1 MNAIEWPRNGDAPSN
16 VQFIMRFANPQDNG
30 LPFEGPSSAGW
41 TAFYRARFKRQT
53 GYHQG
58 FWWGPF
64 ASFFWDGGAP
74 NTYMGVHPYPPGGG
88 SGVDHNWEIA
98 HSGGDST
105 TTLGGGTLAVQK
117 DRWYTV
123 AARSTHNVDD
133 SETYRAYC
141 DLPSTANAN
150 IIEASTSTTYGE
162 TNPPDPYF
170 YIGDSGWSTPGA
182 ERSGCQM
189 KEFLVVGT
197 AMTESDIVAQAANL
211 SLLTPASI
219 SGGVWFYKR
228 QWERADFDV
237 EGRVRSPVLCDYTG
251 KAFTFVDERY
261 RPKVVQVPSDYVL
274 RHSYTRRGRGRR

>member
-41 TAFYRARFKRQT
+41 TAFYKARFKQHT
-53 GYHQG
+53 GYHMG

-64 ASFFWDGGAP
+64 ASFFWDSGSP
-74 NTYMGVHPYPPGGG
+74 NTYVGPHPWPPGGG
-88 SGVDHNWEIA
+88 SGTTHRWEIA

-105 TTLGGGTLAVQK
+105 TTLGGGPLDVVK

-123 AARSTHNVDD
+123 ALRSTHNVDD
-133 SETYRAYC
+133 SETYRLYC
-141 DLPSTANAN
+141 DLPSTSNDH
-150 IIEASTSTTYGE
+150 IIEDDTTTGYGE

-182 ERSGCQM
+182 ERVGAQM

-197 AMTESDIVAQAANL
+197 AMGESDIVAQAGNL
-211 SLLTPASI
+211 SLLTPAST

-228 QWERADFDV
+228 QWTMDDFDGTGMV
-237 EGRVRSPVLCDYTG
+237 KSPVLCDATG

-261 RPKVVQVPSDYVL
+261 RPRVVPVPNDYVL
-274 RHSYTRRGRGRR
+274 RHDYARRGRR